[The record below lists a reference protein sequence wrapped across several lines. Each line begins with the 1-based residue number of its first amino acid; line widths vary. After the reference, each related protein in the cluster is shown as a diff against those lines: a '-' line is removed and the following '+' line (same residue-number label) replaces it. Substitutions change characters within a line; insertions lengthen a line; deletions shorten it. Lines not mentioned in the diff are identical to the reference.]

1 LAVPRNVDSRGTY
14 KAQHPQVPNTHTL
27 SIELLKTVFLPSVND
42 TAYSSQLG
50 QSSNMSCNICHTP
63 ILVHS
68 NFLDPRDP
76 SSITQDDH
84 LEPIF
89 SKVCPPASHQ
99 QYFKNVVQLDRRLEG
114 VKLNELVHAGRGVFM
129 STQFR
134 ICGGCANI
142 VKQEEVSPDG
152 ITGGC
157 VRILCSKSYLVQCC
171 T

>member
-1 LAVPRNVDSRGTY
+1 
-14 KAQHPQVPNTHTL
+14 
-27 SIELLKTVFLPSVND
+27 
-42 TAYSSQLG
+42 
-50 QSSNMSCNICHTP
+50 MSCNICHTP

-76 SSITQDDH
+76 GSITQDDH

-114 VKLNELVHAGRGVFM
+114 VNLNELVHAGRGVFM

-142 VKQEEVSPDG
+142 VKQEEVSPEG

-157 VRILCSKSYLVQCC
+157 VRIPLFQVLFSTMLHMRDASSCFATDLVFLLIFLHLGGRL
-171 T
+171 